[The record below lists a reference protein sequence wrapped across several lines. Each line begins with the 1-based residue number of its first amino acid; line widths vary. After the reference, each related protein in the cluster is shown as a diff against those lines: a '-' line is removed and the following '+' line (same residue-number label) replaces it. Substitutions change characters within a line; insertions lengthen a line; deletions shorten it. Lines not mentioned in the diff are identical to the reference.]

1 MPPRLIN
8 LSSPFLRHPS
18 VQSFR
23 VALSKCSYSTSPDDA
38 VIKTQQVPAPG
49 SGSIRVLLLNRPD
62 ARNALS
68 KNLLDELDRHV
79 QSISAEGGTGPTRA
93 LVLGSTSD
101 AAFCAGADLKERAGM
116 SRDEYAFFFSFLL
129 FISPGECKLEHRLT
143 VIPRDR
149 TYAFLAKLRGTFSDL
164 AALPVPTISSIPS
177 VALGGGLELALC
189 THFRVFSS
197 STIVGLPETRLAI
210 IPGAG
215 GTYRLP
221 ELIGVARARD
231 MVLTGRRVSGA
242 ESYFTGLCDRLVEV
256 LPEEE
261 QQPGVAREKVLKESI
276 KMAMDICE
284 GGPVAINQALRAVHG
299 FQRDEEVENEAY
311 AKVMETEDRIEA
323 LRAFIEKRKPAFRG
337 R

>member
-1 MPPRLIN
+1 MAPRLIH
-8 LSSPFLRHPS
+8 LSSPLLRTTS

-23 VALSKCSYSTSPDDA
+23 ITLTRHSYSTSSDND
-38 VIKTQQVPAPG
+38 VIKTQQIPAPG
-49 SGSIRVLLLNRPD
+49 SGNIRVLLLNRPN

-68 KNLLDELDRHV
+68 KSLLDSLTKQV

-93 LVLGSTSD
+93 LILASSSD
-101 AAFCAGADLKERAGM
+101 EAFCAGADLKERAGM
-116 SRDEYAFFFSFLL
+116 SKAEV
-129 FISPGECKLEHRLT
+129 GE
-143 VIPRDR
+143 
-149 TYAFLAKLRGTFSDL
+149 FLAKLRGTFRDIS
-164 AALPVPTISSIPS
+164 ALPIPTISSISS
-177 VALGGGLELALC
+177 VALGGGLELGLT

-221 ELIGVARARD
+221 ALIGVNRARD
-231 MVLTGRRVSGA
+231 MILTGRRVSGP
-242 ESYFTGLCDRLVEV
+242 ESYFIGLCDRLVEV

-261 QQPGVAREKVLKESI
+261 QQEGVAREKVLKESI
-276 KMAMDICE
+276 KLAMDICE
-284 GGPVAINQALRAVHG
+284 GGPVAIKEALSAVQG
-299 FQRDEEVENEAY
+299 YQRGEAAENEAY
-311 AKVMETEDRIEA
+311 DGVMETDDRIEA